1 MTRLLGVDLGER
13 RIGLAVGEVGIP
25 ARKLAVLTRNTPE
38 RDAAALLALAAEQ
51 GATELVVGLP
61 RNMDGSEGAQAL
73 ATRSWAEAIGALT
86 GLPVTLRDE
95 RLTSVTAEANLGRV
109 RRGRSGGPPSRA
121 ALARRRGAVDREAAR
136 LILQAELDARATA
149 R

>member
-1 MTRLLGVDLGER
+1 
-13 RIGLAVGEVGIP
+13 
-25 ARKLAVLTRNTPE
+25 
-38 RDAAALLALAAEQ
+38 
-51 GATELVVGLP
+51 
-61 RNMDGSEGAQAL
+61 QAL

-136 LILQAELDARATA
+136 LILQAELDARAAA